1 MVLVECLVLRI
12 QVSKKSLVNLKNMT
26 FLCFNFH
33 TDCVPL
39 FPLPP
44 AHLLSILS
52 SSHSVCESYLLTL
65 DRGAIATLGSKKKM
79 NSIKLNEREQKKKRI
94 YCDIIKQPI

>member
-1 MVLVECLVLRI
+1 MHMVLVECLVLRT

-33 TDCVPL
+33 ADCVPL
-39 FPLPP
+39 FPP

-52 SSHSVCESYLLTL
+52 SSHSVRESCLLTL
-65 DRGAIATLGSKKKM
+65 GRGAIAALGSKKRKGT
-79 NSIKLNEREQKKKRI
+79 S
-94 YCDIIKQPI
+94 